1 MKNGVAKEFAPFR
14 AVYGGNVKNAV
25 KLQIFRRFQSGRA
38 FSGVLPGRRLPDGRG
53 DRKVAASWC
62 INSGIALGVLVSL
75 GAGSWIA
82 GCKSAPDLT
91 EAQAL
96 TMIQAKYDQTPAEPV
111 SITVKSTGMVQG
123 VTAKYWFET
132 KRYPNGYWGDF
143 TVTPD
148 GKKVLKLAGGGDVI
162 QWRPDN
168 PTDPNF
174 VVVIQTLATN
184 HLKARDVGQIQSVAD
199 TRIASFTEDVNLDGV
214 PEPLENIA
222 HNPGNKLS
230 SLRQATF
237 VLTNGAWT
245 LQSIE

>member
-1 MKNGVAKEFAPFR
+1 MKNGVAREFAPFR
-14 AVYGGNVKNAV
+14 AANGGKVKNAV
-25 KLQIFRRFQSGRA
+25 KLQILGIL
-38 FSGVLPGRRLPDGRG
+38 VL
-53 DRKVAASWC
+53 
-62 INSGIALGVLVSL
+62 L
-75 GAGSWIA
+75 GAGLWIA

-91 EAQAL
+91 QAQAL
-96 TMIQAKYDQTPAEPV
+96 AMIQAKYDQTPAGPV
-111 SITVKSTGMVQG
+111 SITVNTTGMVQG

-148 GKKVLKLAGGGDVI
+148 GKKVLKLASGGDVI

-168 PTDPNF
+168 PNDLNF
-174 VVVIQTLATN
+174 VVVIQSLATN
-184 HLKARDVGQIQSVAD
+184 HLKARDVGEIQSVGD

-214 PEPLENIA
+214 PEPLQRIA

>member
-1 MKNGVAKEFAPFR
+1 MRSSHV
-14 AVYGGNVKNAV
+14 VYGGNVKNAV
-25 KLQIFRRFQSGRA
+25 KLQI
-38 FSGVLPGRRLPDGRG
+38 
-53 DRKVAASWC
+53 
-62 INSGIALGVLVSL
+62 LGVLVLL
-75 GAGSWIA
+75 GAGLWIA

-91 EAQAL
+91 QAQAL

-111 SITVKSTGMVQG
+111 SITVNTRGMVQG

-148 GKKVLKLAGGGDVI
+148 GKKVLKLASGGDVI

-168 PTDPNF
+168 PNDLNF
-174 VVVIQTLATN
+174 VVVVQTVATN
-184 HLKARDVGQIQSVAD
+184 HLKARDVGQIQWVGD

-214 PEPLENIA
+214 PEPLQNIA

>member
-1 MKNGVAKEFAPFR
+1 M
-14 AVYGGNVKNAV
+14 KNAV
-25 KLQIFRRFQSGRA
+25 KLQIFRRFQSVRA
-38 FSGVLPGRRLPDGRG
+38 FSRALPGRRLPDGRG
-53 DRKVAASWC
+53 GLKVAAPSY
-62 INSGIALGVLVSL
+62 INSGIAFGVLILL
-75 GAGSWIA
+75 GAGLWIA

-91 EAQAL
+91 QAQAL
-96 TMIQAKYDQTPAEPV
+96 TMIQAKYDQTPAAPV
-111 SITVKSTGMVQG
+111 SITVNTTGMVQG

-143 TVTPD
+143 TLTPD
-148 GKKVLKLAGGGDVI
+148 GKKVLKLASGGDVI

-168 PTDPNF
+168 PNDQNF
-174 VVVIQTLATN
+174 VVVVQTVVTN
-184 HLKARDVGQIQSVAD
+184 HLKARDVGEIQTVGD

-214 PEPLENIA
+214 PQPLENIA

>member
-1 MKNGVAKEFAPFR
+1 MRSTHGVH
-14 AVYGGNVKNAV
+14 GGNVKNAV
-25 KLQIFRRFQSGRA
+25 KLQI
-38 FSGVLPGRRLPDGRG
+38 
-53 DRKVAASWC
+53 
-62 INSGIALGVLVSL
+62 LGVLVLL
-75 GAGSWIA
+75 GAGLWIA
-82 GCKSAPDLT
+82 GCKSAPELT
-91 EAQAL
+91 QAQAL

-111 SITVKSTGMVQG
+111 SITVNSTGMVQG

-148 GKKVLKLAGGGDVI
+148 GKKVLKLASGGDVI

-168 PTDPNF
+168 PSDSNF

-184 HLKARDVGQIQSVAD
+184 HLKARDVGQIQTVAD
-199 TRIASFTEDVNLDGV
+199 TRIASFTENVNLDGV
-214 PEPLENIA
+214 PEPLQNIA